1 MSCKST
7 SVVTSLCRT
16 GSELNSDIVLFS
28 LVFRSVFH
36 GVGGPGGGFG
46 APGGG
51 FSDSRSSGKPLLLLR
66 LKNHPQ
72 DHENHHQ
79 DHQNHHQEPPY
90 VQNYDPTT
98 IIPIFRI
105 VVTFFVFLDI
115 TRRHGDL

>member
-1 MSCKST
+1 MASNGENYTLVRLLAEYGSGIRLAE
-7 SVVTSLCRT
+7 SFLVVLVV
-16 GSELNSDIVLFS
+16 VLVV
-28 LVFRSVFH
+28 LVL
-36 GVGGPGGGFG
+36 
-46 APGGG
+46 A
-51 FSDSRSSGKPLLLLR
+51 LR
-66 LKNHPQ
+66 VVVVASHYCYR
-72 DHENHHQ
+72 ESHHQ